1 MSYTLHTTLLNLC
14 AVEVGQD
21 DVWTFWTVDEEYR
34 TRYYRTRFQDA
45 YDFLEIIGCEE
56 RQDYVDESGPAWQ
69 KSLTVTAP
77 READAL
83 SLEDEHNV
91 FTGDAWLA
99 VEGTCPPDYTEPFH
113 GLYGFAEDITPR
125 EGQIRAT
132 VCPARLASYL
142 DVILDLLEWQGDCP
156 ELSLQ
161 VTAYYPAGNYMDSDY
176 PHAVQEKF
184 LRYKLTPEG
193 LEIQYH

>member
-56 RQDYVDESGPAWQ
+56 RQDYVDESGPAWR

-99 VEGTCPPDYTEPFH
+99 GGGHLPP
-113 GLYGFAEDITPR
+113 ITPSLSTACTALPR
-125 EGQIRAT
+125 TLPRGKDRFVPRSARRGWHRIWMLSSTCWNGKGTAPSCRCRLRPTTPRAIT
-132 VCPARLASYL
+132 
-142 DVILDLLEWQGDCP
+142 W
-156 ELSLQ
+156 
-161 VTAYYPAGNYMDSDY
+161 
-176 PHAVQEKF
+176 
-184 LRYKLTPEG
+184 TPTTPTPCRKNFSG
-193 LEIQYH
+193 TN